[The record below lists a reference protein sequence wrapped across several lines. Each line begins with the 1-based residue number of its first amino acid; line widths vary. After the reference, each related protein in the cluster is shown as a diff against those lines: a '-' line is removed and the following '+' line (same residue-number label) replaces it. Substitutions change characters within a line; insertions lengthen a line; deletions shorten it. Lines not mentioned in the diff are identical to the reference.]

1 MMRTGIPCSGSDL
14 RNSAQICIDDWGS
27 ATSYPDEVIDFHPA
41 RSLSVTSSFALH
53 GQSMDVVVVFIA
65 PGLTARCRWGM
76 MTTCMILAN
85 SCKRPKTSCGATQ
98 NSLLLQLAGDDQ
110 LQRVEIWSK
119 RASLGSISC
128 QAQNALLSCSLSPL

>member
-1 MMRTGIPCSGSDL
+1 MQTFNANAAEQTHKLHQDMVTYERLYVYCGLSQASANSMMRTGIPCSGSDL

-65 PGLTARCRWGM
+65 PGLTARR
-76 MTTCMILAN
+76 
-85 SCKRPKTSCGATQ
+85 R
-98 NSLLLQLAGDDQ
+98 
-110 LQRVEIWSK
+110 
-119 RASLGSISC
+119 
-128 QAQNALLSCSLSPL
+128 